1 MRSIRK
7 IVRMETSKNMLPW
20 EEEGLY
26 LFTPEEF
33 EQLPDGTVLE
43 CIMKDDDP
51 VIKGKDY
58 IDMDTRFGH
67 IAYGITDPWNHPLK
81 DLFLIFK
88 LKQ

>member
-1 MRSIRK
+1 MRTIRK
-7 IVRMETSKNMLPW
+7 IVRLGTSEFVNLWDDK
-20 EEEGLY
+20 LY

-33 EQLPDGTVLE
+33 EQLPDGTELYS
-43 CIMKDDDP
+43 IMAGDKP
-51 VIKGKDY
+51 VVKGTDK

-67 IAYGITDPWNHPLK
+67 IAYGVHDPWNHPLK

>member
-1 MRSIRK
+1 MG
-7 IVRMETSKNMLPW
+7 TSKNMLPW
-20 EEEGLY
+20 EEDGLY

-43 CIMKDDDP
+43 CIMTDDDP
-51 VIKGKDY
+51 VVKGKDY

-67 IAYGITDPWNHPLK
+67 IAYGIPDPWNHPLK

-88 LKQ
+88 LKE